1 LPASGSTDSQPNA
14 DLIQSIWELSRLGIK
29 PDSLKSIG
37 GLVKAGAESELTR
50 FLHAKCRDYPEAIR
64 LLHVFRQFIRCKHED
79 ALRNAFAANRQG
91 LRDLFI
97 GPNRKCIFPSETLLA
112 KMGLN
117 REIDRLLNHL
127 DREPDHKPSLID
139 LARAYFLRSD
149 WLNLCGVCEK
159 ILQLDPANVRAVAD
173 KARAISYMGRADDA
187 VQLLEERLR
196 KGSDPLLKFRLG
208 QALILQARNSS
219 VPEFLGL
226 VVKKQQLTTEAL
238 RDARDPRVRMWIRLD
253 MALDDLSVSDPLQL
267 NPPRASDL
275 ERLHRE
281 YQSISEK
288 GLSVLSRMNLVRG
301 RTLAAYALYLVYL
314 RDRHPKT
321 EQLLRKTTQMDPYA
335 ALTTRAASASKS
347 SEPPLVVR
355 EIKRKSARTN

>member
-1 LPASGSTDSQPNA
+1 
-14 DLIQSIWELSRLGIK
+14 
-29 PDSLKSIG
+29 
-37 GLVKAGAESELTR
+37 
-50 FLHAKCRDYPEAIR
+50 
-64 LLHVFRQFIRCKHED
+64 
-79 ALRNAFAANRQG
+79 
-91 LRDLFI
+91 
-97 GPNRKCIFPSETLLA
+97 
-112 KMGLN
+112 
-117 REIDRLLNHL
+117 
-127 DREPDHKPSLID
+127 
-139 LARAYFLRSD
+139 
-149 WLNLCGVCEK
+149 
-159 ILQLDPANVRAVAD
+159 
-173 KARAISYMGRADDA
+173 
-187 VQLLEERLR
+187 LEERLR

-219 VPEFLGL
+219 VPEFLGV
-226 VVKKQQLTTEAL
+226 VVKKQQMTTEAL

-347 SEPPLVVR
+347 SEAPLFVR